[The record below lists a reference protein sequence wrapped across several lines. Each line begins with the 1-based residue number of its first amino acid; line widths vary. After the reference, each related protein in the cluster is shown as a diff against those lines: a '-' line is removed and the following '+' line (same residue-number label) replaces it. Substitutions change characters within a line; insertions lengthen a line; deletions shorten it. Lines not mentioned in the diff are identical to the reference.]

1 MQTGNDHGTNSAVQ
15 GSQICH
21 CEERSD
27 VAISQ
32 YPAGSQEGYR
42 RNRNCLPEIAT
53 APSGPRNDKSGAIT
67 VLSSTCASCQR
78 AAGSGMPLPYNGGCD
93 QRDCLP
99 EIAPQGHFLALRAQG
114 ATAPSGPRND
124 KSGAITVLSS
134 TCASC
139 QCVAGSGMPLPYNGV
154 CDQRECLPE
163 IATAPS
169 GPRND
174 KSEASTVLTAAYSY
188 RRHCAGPGCPR
199 PYSYK
204 PSHPNLQKNRQPP
217 PAQTRKRLPF

>member
-53 APSGPRNDKSGAIT
+53 APSGPRNDK
-67 VLSSTCASCQR
+67 L
-78 AAGSGMPLPYNGGCD
+78 
-93 QRDCLP
+93 
-99 EIAPQGHFLALRAQG
+99 
-114 ATAPSGPRND
+114 
-124 KSGAITVLSS
+124 GAITVLSS

-174 KSEASTVLTAAYSY
+174 KSEAFAILTVACTD
-188 RRHCAGPGCPR
+188 CKCVAGPGCPL
-199 PYSYK
+199 PY
-204 PSHPNLQKNRQPP
+204 NGGCDQREC
-217 PAQTRKRLPF
+217 LPEIATSLRSSQ